1 MFSSGRLSL
10 AATLV
15 VTLAAPA
22 AAQLDG
28 AFTLRQADD
37 GRVQLNFQYQDGRS
51 NWGRSFERSALTD
64 VSQQG
69 EKVTFAMRRPAGT
82 FAFEGR
88 GTIDRAAGWYVFTPS
103 REFRREMEKMGFAGL
118 EDKHLFVFA
127 LDDLSPAGVK
137 QLQGLLADS
146 IDTEGLVRLIN
157 HGAGLRYV
165 QDMTDAGFR
174 RLTADEY
181 RRARDHGVSAAY
193 AKEMMK
199 EFGIEPSLQELVRL
213 RDHGVT
219 LPFVRGMREAG
230 FQAGLEDLVRA
241 RDHGVSPEFV
251 KRMQALGYGGLE
263 LSEYVRM
270 RDHGVSP
277 QYVEEMRAAGLDK
290 ASARELV
297 RLRDHGVS
305 ANFVKR
311 MRELFK
317 EPPTAEQII
326 RLRTRGELPR

>member
-1 MFSSGRLSL
+1 MLSSGRLSL
-10 AATLV
+10 VATLV

-37 GRVQLNFQYQDGRS
+37 GRVQLTFQYPDGRS
-51 NWGRSFERSALTD
+51 NWGRSFDRAALTD
-64 VSQQG
+64 VSQQA
-69 EKVTFAMRRPAGT
+69 ERVTFALRRPAGS

-103 REFRREMEKMGFAGL
+103 PEFRREMEKMGFAGL

-127 LDDLSPAGVK
+127 LEDLSPAGVR
-137 QLQGLLADS
+137 QLQGLLADA

-165 QDMTDAGFR
+165 QEMTDAGFR
-174 RLTADEY
+174 KLTADEY
-181 RRARDHGVSAAY
+181 RRARDHGVSASY
-193 AKEMMK
+193 AKEMMQ
-199 EFGIEPSLQELVRL
+199 EFGITPSLQELVRL

-219 LPFVRGMREAG
+219 LAFARGMREAG
-230 FQAGLEDLVRA
+230 FEAPLDELVRA

-251 KRMQALGYGGLE
+251 SRMKALGHGGLA
-263 LSEYVRM
+263 LSDYIRM

-290 ASARELV
+290 ASAGELV
-297 RLRDHGVS
+297 RLRDHGIS

-326 RLRTRGELPR
+326 RLRTRGDLPR